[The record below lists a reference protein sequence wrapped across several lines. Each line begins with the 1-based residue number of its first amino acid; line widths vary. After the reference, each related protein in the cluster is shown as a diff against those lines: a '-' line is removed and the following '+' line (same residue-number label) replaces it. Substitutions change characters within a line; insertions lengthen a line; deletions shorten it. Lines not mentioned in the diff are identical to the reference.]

1 MKLTNTQIKKLK
13 SAAKLNA
20 GTTLRISKKNFQE
33 DELPHELFLTRN
45 VFGKTFVR
53 AGRVFNL
60 FISNEDIDD
69 IIKII

>member
-33 DELPHELFLTRN
+33 DELPHELFLIRN
-45 VFGKTFVR
+45 VFANKM
-53 AGRVFNL
+53 
-60 FISNEDIDD
+60 SMDIKL
-69 IIKII
+69 IKSRLT